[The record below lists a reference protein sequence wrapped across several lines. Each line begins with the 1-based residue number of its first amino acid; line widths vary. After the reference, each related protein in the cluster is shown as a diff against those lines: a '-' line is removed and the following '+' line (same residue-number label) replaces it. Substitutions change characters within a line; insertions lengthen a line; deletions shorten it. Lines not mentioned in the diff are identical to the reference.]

1 MWRRNRLHAGG
12 PNDEQLDGLLDGRRD
27 TFKGG
32 NGNADTFFNTT
43 QSGPDR
49 ILDFDEGAAKPG
61 DVVKNS
67 LMSPLRSWQPPIA
80 TALRLAILRCKN
92 VNGDLVIDFTP
103 VSGADSDTLM
113 LIGLT
118 RQSLAIVPA
127 AEEQK

>member
-12 PNDEQLDGLLDGRRD
+12 PNDEQLDSLLDGRRD

-49 ILDFDEGAAKPG
+49 ILDFDEGVAKPG
-61 DVVKNS
+61 DVVKLTDVTTAQLTASYSNS
-67 LMSPLRSWQPPIA
+67 IEAGDPGVQ
-80 TALRLAILRCKN
+80 N
-92 VNGDLVIDFTP
+92 VNGDLVIDFTS
-103 VSGADSDTLM
+103 VSGAGSDTLT
-113 LIGLT
+113 LIGLH
-118 RQSLAIVPA
+118 RQSLAVGLA

>member
-12 PNDEQLDGLLDGRRD
+12 PNDDQLDDLLDGRRD

-61 DVVKNS
+61 DVVKLTDVTTAQLAATYSNS
-67 LMSPLRSWQPPIA
+67 IEACDTEVQKCQWRSRDRLYAGLRGRQ
-80 TALRLAILRCKN
+80 RY
-92 VNGDLVIDFTP
+92 
-103 VSGADSDTLM
+103 ADAD
-113 LIGLT
+113 
-118 RQSLAIVPA
+118 
-127 AEEQK
+127 